1 MVEITQVSD
10 AVHVV
15 NGEAVN
21 WVIASDDSGVTLF
34 DSGYPGDRDDVLKSI
49 AALGH
54 KSQDVR
60 AVVLTHGHIDH
71 MGTAI
76 WWAAEHGVPVY
87 AHNAELGNVRRDY
100 VDQAEPFKVV
110 LNLWRPGWLP
120 WVIHAMRLGA
130 GVRDGIP
137 TAAPL
142 GPELADLPGAPEPI
156 PTPGHSGG
164 HCSFLVAGHVLVVGD
179 AIITGHPVAKRS
191 GPQLLP
197 TPFTKDMEQ
206 ARRSAEALADVDAD
220 VLAPGHGPAWIGS
233 LRDAVQIALSK

>member
-54 KSQDVR
+54 KPQDVR
-60 AVVLTHGHIDH
+60 ALVLTHGHIDH

-100 VDQAEPFKVV
+100 VDQAEPLKVV

-142 GPELADLPGAPEPI
+142 GPELADLPGAPAPI

-206 ARRSAEALADVDAD
+206 ARRSAEALADV
-220 VLAPGHGPAWIGS
+220 
-233 LRDAVQIALSK
+233 